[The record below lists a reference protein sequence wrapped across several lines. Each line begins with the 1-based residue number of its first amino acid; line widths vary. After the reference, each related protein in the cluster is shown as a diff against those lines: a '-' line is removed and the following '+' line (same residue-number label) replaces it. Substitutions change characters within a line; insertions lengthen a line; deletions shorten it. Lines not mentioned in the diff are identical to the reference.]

1 MYSRNKEVY
10 WLWLLEFFASFLLIC
25 TYPFSIC
32 VCWSAVLFLGWEPD
46 YGGPGCRGQWR
57 GQWHRWHALLK
68 LGDGL
73 LKARLVHLFLARPV
87 HLLLSYTS
95 VTCYCSIL
103 EMSRWLDVCCPT
115 TLLFLFET
123 MWFSFSR
130 WQDGLL
136 AAALHDFE
144 SQNLDASK
152 VVLV

>member
-32 VCWSAVLFLGWEPD
+32 VCWSAILFLGWEPD

-95 VTCYCSIL
+95 VTMQFHFGDV
-103 EMSRWLDVCCPT
+103 EMARCLLLYAPTALSFVIWLWCGSHFRDDKMACWLLHFM
-115 TLLFLFET
+115 TL
-123 MWFSFSR
+123 
-130 WQDGLL
+130 
-136 AAALHDFE
+136 
-144 SQNLDASK
+144 K
-152 VVLV
+152 VRI

>member
-10 WLWLLEFFASFLLIC
+10 WLWLLEFFAPFLLIC

-32 VCWSAVLFLGWEPD
+32 VCWSAVLFLGWESD

-95 VTCYCSIL
+95 VTML
-103 EMSRWLDVCCPT
+103 FHFGDVEMARCLLLYAPT
-115 TLLFLFET
+115 TLL
-123 MWFSFSR
+123 
-130 WQDGLL
+130 LL
-136 AAALHDFE
+136 DY
-144 SQNLDASK
+144 D
-152 VVLV
+152 VVLIFKMTRCLASCCTSWLWKSESRC